1 MAAPTPAGH
10 EPGLTE
16 LAASIGHDFGD
27 LELLERALRHRS
39 WCAENGG
46 VPSNERL
53 EFLGDAVLGWA
64 VADLVYHRFGDDAE
78 GRLTDLRK
86 AVVNASALAEI
97 AETVG
102 IGPHIRLGKG
112 EAAAGGAEKP
122 SILSDVFEAII
133 AAVYL
138 DGGSEAAFA
147 MVERHVGPHLATSLD
162 RDDRLDHKTV
172 LQERCAQSGSGLPQY
187 VLTASGP
194 DHAKSFVAVVLVDG
208 VRVGRGT
215 GRSKKAAEQDA
226 AADAVRALDAPVG

>member
-1 MAAPTPAGH
+1 MAAPTSAEH
-10 EPGLTE
+10 EPD
-16 LAASIGHDFGD
+16 LAQLAESIGHDFAD
-27 LELLERALRHRS
+27 LELLDRALRHRS
-39 WCAENGG
+39 WCAEHGG

-64 VADLVYHRFGDDAE
+64 VADLVYHRFGADAE

-97 AETVG
+97 AGTIG

-122 SILSDVFEAII
+122 SILSDAFEAIL

-138 DGGSEAAFA
+138 DGGSEAAFG

-172 LQERCAQSGSGLPQY
+172 LQERCAQSGRGLPQY

-194 DHAKSFVAVVLVDG
+194 DHAKSFDAVVLIDG

-226 AADAVRALDAPVG
+226 AANAVRTLDAPVG